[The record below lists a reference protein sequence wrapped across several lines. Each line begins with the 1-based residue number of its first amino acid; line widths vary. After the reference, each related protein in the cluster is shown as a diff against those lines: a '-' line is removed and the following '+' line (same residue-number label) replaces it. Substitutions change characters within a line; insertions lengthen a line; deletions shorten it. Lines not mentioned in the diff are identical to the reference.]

1 MKWLKGLLYR
11 LRMARAERAW
21 EAARRAE
28 RRIHVESPDSYAES
42 FRTLSM
48 VLTRKAIRIETRAR
62 RGRIPG

>member
-11 LRMARAERAW
+11 LRMARADRVW

-28 RRIHVESPDSYAES
+28 RRIHVESPESYAKA

-48 VLTRKAIRIETRAR
+48 VLTKKAIRIETRAR
-62 RGRIPG
+62 KGGMPI